1 MLRGSRFPRQLFQG
15 SRSLF
20 SKWQLNSKDT
30 YSVPVPLILN
40 REYILIKTT
49 MVAMVASVQT
59 IASNDPRLFWSP
71 PLGMG
76 SEAIGIVAHVGNEA
90 EKNRTKNMRK
100 ERKDSRTI

>member
-1 MLRGSRFPRQLFQG
+1 
-15 SRSLF
+15 
-20 SKWQLNSKDT
+20 
-30 YSVPVPLILN
+30 
-40 REYILIKTT
+40 
-49 MVAMVASVQT
+49 MVASVQT

-100 ERKDSRTI
+100 ERKDSRTDHIDRHFRRSKRYFKCSLTQL